1 MVTPRFLRLAGAA
14 AGALVLGGAVVA
26 VTASAAGL
34 PVVPFAATTPT
45 PKAAATARPQG
56 QACTNFVNHLAT
68 NLGKKPADVQS
79 AAGKA
84 LAQTID
90 DAVKSGQMTQQ
101 QGDALKKKLATT
113 TDLCPGAVSGI
124 GRAATAPGAG
134 PHLMADVAT
143 ALGLSPADLT
153 AQLKAG
159 KSVKDIA
166 AAKGLDETAFRAKF
180 IAAVKA
186 DLDAQVAAG
195 KLTAQQEQMAL
206 TRLQTAPLPD
216 WNRAPRA
223 AKPKPT
229 PTPTATP

>member
-34 PVVPFAATTPT
+34 PVVPFAATNPT

-56 QACTNFVNHLAT
+56 QACTNFVNHLAN
-68 NLGKKPADVQS
+68 NLGKKPADVQT
-79 AAGKA
+79 ATRNA
-84 LAQTID
+84 LAQTVD
-90 DAVKSGQMTQQ
+90 DAVKSGQTTPQ
-101 QGDALKKKLATT
+101 QGDALKKKLASNAE
-113 TDLCPGAVSGI
+113 LCPGAVSGI
-124 GRAATAPGAG
+124 GRAAPGPGAR
-134 PHLMADVAT
+134 PHLMADVAN

-166 AAKGLDETAFRAKF
+166 AGKGLDETAFRSKF

-186 DLDAQVAAG
+186 DLDAQVAGG

-206 TRLQTAPLPD
+206 TKLQTAALPD
-216 WNRAPRA
+216 WNHGPRAPRA
-223 AKPKPT
+223 PKATPT
-229 PTPTATP
+229 PTP